1 MPKTSAG
8 LLMYRHA
15 PAGLEVL
22 LEVFLV
28 HPGGPFWARKDVGAW
43 FLPKGEVE
51 PGEDEL
57 SAAVREFAE
66 ETGFASHAPFLPL
79 PGPAYW
85 RFRVATATG
94 SPTGR
99 TSADD
104 VVEFAKW
111 SMRQKS
117 ER

>member
-1 MPKTSAG
+1 MTGVS
-8 LLMYRHA
+8 LRQ
-15 PAGLEVL
+15 
-22 LEVFLV
+22 
-28 HPGGPFWARKDVGAW
+28 
-43 FLPKGEVE
+43 
-51 PGEDEL
+51 L
-57 SAAVREFAE
+57 SARLARRPGDVLPVTRAAWRLRRR
-66 ETGFASHAPFLPL
+66 GWWRHAPFLPL

-99 TSADD
+99 SSADD